1 VTVNAS
7 NNTITL
13 KTDNPK
19 KPLLLKVEEPIYAA
33 AVLDAASRIDERPR
47 GFA

>member
-1 VTVNAS
+1 VTVNANES
-7 NNTITL
+7 SITL

-19 KPLLLKVEEPIYAA
+19 KPLRLKVEEPIYAA
-33 AVLDAASRIDERPR
+33 AVLDAASQIDERPR

>member
-7 NNTITL
+7 DNIITL

-19 KPLLLKVEEPIYAA
+19 KPLRLKVEEPIYTA
-33 AVLDAASRIDERPR
+33 AVLDAASQIDERPR